1 MSRDIQAPGQW
12 TEQRTDQPPAFPPP
26 CPAPLLL
33 VILPPGVQVAPAALR
48 RLADHVRHE
57 YGAGVSL
64 RRRGW
69 QRGGCRLEL
78 KGNWGTVS
86 GGDVQ
91 DNLAHFWATL
101 WDE

>member
-12 TEQRTDQPPAFPPP
+12 TEQRTAPPPAFPPP

-48 RLADHVRHE
+48 LLAGHIRHE

-64 RRRGW
+64 RHQPW

-78 KGNWGTVS
+78 KGNWGAVKA
-86 GGDVQ
+86 GDVQ
-91 DNLAHFWATL
+91 QELAQWWAEM
-101 WDE
+101 WNE

>member
-1 MSRDIQAPGQW
+1 MPRDIQAPGQW
-12 TEQRTDQPPAFPPP
+12 TEQRTAPPPAF
-26 CPAPLLL
+26 PAPLLL
-33 VILPPGVQVAPAALR
+33 VWLPPHLEVRQSALR

-78 KGNWGTVS
+78 RGNWGTVS